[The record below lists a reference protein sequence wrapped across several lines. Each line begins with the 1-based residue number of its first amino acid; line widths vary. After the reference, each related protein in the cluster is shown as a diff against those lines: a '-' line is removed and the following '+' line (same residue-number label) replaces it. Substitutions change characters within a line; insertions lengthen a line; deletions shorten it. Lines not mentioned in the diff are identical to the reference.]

1 MKKVYGSL
9 ALLLAACVWG
19 FGFVAQSVGMESIGP
34 FTFQSVRCLVGGIAL
49 LPVIKGM
56 DSVKKRRGT
65 WHKPTPEETRF
76 LWKGG
81 VLCGLVFTLA
91 ACLQQFGLQYTT
103 PAKGGFLTSMYLIL
117 VPLLGLFLGRRP
129 PKKIWFCVFIA
140 IVGLYLLSIK
150 EGFTLAP
157 GDGFEVLGAL
167 GFAFHIMVIDHYAP
181 HVDGVR
187 LSCIQFFTSAV
198 VAGVPM
204 LLLEHPGLSA
214 LLAAGVAIFYAG
226 AISGGVGYTLQII
239 GQQYAE
245 PVSATLLMSL
255 ESVFSMVG
263 GLLILGQV
271 PTGREMLG
279 CVLILAAVILV
290 QLPEKHTV
298 SHEKKVACYDK

>member
-1 MKKVYGSL
+1 MKKIYGSL

-19 FGFVAQSVGMESIGP
+19 FGFVAQSVGMESIHP
-34 FTFQSVRCLVGGIAL
+34 FTFQSVRCFVAAAAL

-56 DSVKKRRGT
+56 DQMKKKRGA
-65 WHKPTPEETRF
+65 WHQPTPEETRF

-129 PKKIWFCVFIA
+129 PKKIWFCVLIA
-140 IVGLYLLSIK
+140 LVGLYLLSIK
-150 EGFTLAP
+150 AGFTLAP

-167 GFAFHIMVIDHYAP
+167 GFAFHILVIDHYAP

-204 LLLEHPGLSA
+204 LLVERPSLSA

-263 GLLILGQV
+263 GFLILRQM
-271 PTGREMLG
+271 PTPRELMG
-279 CVLILAAVILV
+279 CGLILLAVVLV
-290 QLPEKHTV
+290 QLPERHPIG
-298 SHEKKVACYDK
+298 KKTAVCYDK